1 MNIKKEDNT
10 KEFAEIDYDREKRTG
25 FPEVIYGETKTPEH
39 SAKIAKKIYDN
50 SNIFLITRTND
61 ATYKEVLKYIPEA
74 KFDSEAKM
82 IWSSKKK
89 IELNGSVNV
98 VSAGTSDIPIA
109 KEVGI
114 TASLLGANVKLINDV
129 GVTGIHRILSKIEI
143 IKKSDCIVVVAGMEG
158 ALPTVV
164 AGLVDKPVIAV
175 PTSVG
180 FGTGEKGY
188 SALLTMLNSCAPGI
202 SVVNIDA
209 GFSAGYQAG
218 LIARK

>member
-10 KEFAEIDYDREKRTG
+10 TEFAEIDYDREKRTG

-61 ATYKEVLKYIPEA
+61 ETYQEVLKYIPEA
-74 KFDSEAKM
+74 KFDSTAKM

-89 IELNGSVNV
+89 IKLNGSVSI

-109 KEVGI
+109 KEVEI
-114 TASLLGANVKLINDV
+114 TASLLGAKVKLINDV

-175 PTSVG
+175 PTSIG
-180 FGTGEKGY
+180 FGTGAKGY

-218 LIARK
+218 LIARN

>member
-1 MNIKKEDNT
+1 MTNEDNT
-10 KEFAEIDYDREKRTG
+10 TEFAEIDYDREKRTG
-25 FPEVIYGETKTPEH
+25 FPEVIFGETKTPEQ
-39 SAKIAKKIYDN
+39 SSKIAKRIYDN
-50 SNIFLITRTND
+50 SGLFLITRTNKE
-61 ATYKEVLKYIPEA
+61 TYDKVIQLIPEA
-74 KFDSEAKM
+74 NFDSEAKM
-82 IWSSKKK
+82 IWLSKNKKK
-89 IELNGSVNV
+89 SNGFVCV

-109 KEVGI
+109 KEVEI
-114 TASLLGANVKLINDV
+114 TASLLGNKTEIINDV
-129 GVTGIHRILSKIEI
+129 GVTGIHRILRKVEK
-143 IKKSDCIVVVAGMEG
+143 IKKADCVVVVAGMEG

-218 LIARK
+218 LIAKK

>member
-1 MNIKKEDNT
+1 MIFSTKKE
-10 KEFAEIDYDREKRTG
+10 KEISG
-25 FPEVIYGETKTPEH
+25 
-39 SAKIAKKIYDN
+39 KIA
-50 SNIFLITRTND
+50 
-61 ATYKEVLKYIPEA
+61 V
-74 KFDSEAKM
+74 
-82 IWSSKKK
+82 
-89 IELNGSVNV
+89 VN
-98 VSAGTSDIPIA
+98 AGTSDIPIA
-109 KEVGI
+109 REAEI
-114 TASLLGANVKLINDV
+114 TASLMGVEVVSVNDV
-129 GVTGIHRILSKIEI
+129 GVTGIHRILNKVELIRQ
-143 IKKSDCIVVVAGMEG
+143 SDCIVVVAGMEG

-218 LIARK
+218 LIARR

>member
-1 MNIKKEDNT
+1 MNKQQL
-10 KEFAEIDYDREKRTG
+10 
-25 FPEVIYGETKTPEH
+25 
-39 SAKIAKKIYDN
+39 IAFEKKIKIIYEKGKIKAPIHLSGN
-50 SNIFLITRTND
+50 NETQLINIFKKVKKSDWVFSTWRNHYHAL
-61 ATYKEVLKYIPEA
+61 LKGIPA
-74 KFDSEAKM
+74 KWLETE
-82 IWSSKKK
+82 I
-89 IELNGSVNV
+89 
-98 VSAGTSDIPIA
+98 
-109 KEVGI
+109 
-114 TASLLGANVKLINDV
+114 INDV
-129 GVTGIHRILSKIEI
+129 GVTGIHRILGKVEK
-143 IKKSDCIVVVAGMEG
+143 IKKADCVVVVAGMEG

-218 LIARK
+218 LIAKK

>member
-1 MNIKKEDNT
+1 MNMKKEDNT
-10 KEFAEIDYDREKRTG
+10 KEFAEIDYDRENRTG

-50 SNIFLITRTND
+50 SNIFLITRTNNE
-61 ATYKEVLKYIPEA
+61 TYQEVLKYIPEA
-74 KFDSEAKM
+74 KFDSIAKM

-89 IELNGSVNV
+89 IKLNGSVSI

-109 KEVGI
+109 KEVEI

-175 PTSVG
+175 PTSIG

>member
-1 MNIKKEDNT
+1 MTNEDNT
-10 KEFAEIDYDREKRTG
+10 TEFAEIDYDREKRTG
-25 FPEVIYGETKTPEH
+25 FPEVIFGETKTPEQ
-39 SAKIAKKIYDN
+39 SSKIAKRIYDN
-50 SNIFLITRTND
+50 SGLFLITRTNKE
-61 ATYKEVLKYIPEA
+61 TYDKVIKLIPEA
-74 KFDSEAKM
+74 NFDSEAKM
-82 IWSSKKK
+82 IWLSKNKKK
-89 IELNGSVNV
+89 SNGFVCV

-109 KEVGI
+109 KEVEI
-114 TASLLGANVKLINDV
+114 TASLMGNKTEIINDV
-129 GVTGIHRILSKIEI
+129 GVTGIHRILGKVEK
-143 IKKSDCIVVVAGMEG
+143 IKKDDCVVVVAGMEG
-158 ALPTVV
+158 ALPTVG

-218 LIARK
+218 LIAKR

>member
-1 MNIKKEDNT
+1 MNMKKEDNT
-10 KEFAEIDYDREKRTG
+10 SEFAEIDYDREKRTG

-50 SNIFLITRTND
+50 SNIFLITRTNHE
-61 ATYKEVLKYIPEA
+61 TYEEVLKYIPEA
-74 KFDSEAKM
+74 NFDSVAKM
-82 IWSSKKK
+82 IWSSKKQ
-89 IELNGSVNV
+89 IEIKGSVSV

-109 KEVGI
+109 KEVQI
-114 TASLLGANVKLINDV
+114 TASLMGANVKLINDV

-143 IKKSDCIVVVAGMEG
+143 IKKSDCIVAVAGMEG
-158 ALPTVV
+158 ALPTII
-164 AGLVDKPVIAV
+164 AGLVNKPVIAV

>member
-10 KEFAEIDYDREKRTG
+10 TEFAEIDYDREKRTG

-50 SNIFLITRTND
+50 SDIFLITRTNNE
-61 ATYKEVLKYIPEA
+61 TYEEVLKYIPEA
-74 KFDSEAKM
+74 KFDSLAKM

-89 IELNGSVNV
+89 NKLKGSISV

-109 KEVGI
+109 KEVQI
-114 TASLLGANVKLINDV
+114 TASLMGVNVQLINDV

-143 IKKSDCIVVVAGMEG
+143 IKKYDCIVAVAGMEG
-158 ALPTVV
+158 ALPTVI
-164 AGLVDKPVIAV
+164 AGLVNKPVIAV

>member
-1 MNIKKEDNT
+1 MTNEDNT
-10 KEFAEIDYDREKRTG
+10 TEFAEIDYDREKRTG
-25 FPEVIYGETKTPEH
+25 FPEVIFGETKTPEQ
-39 SAKIAKKIYDN
+39 SSKIAKRIYDN
-50 SNIFLITRTND
+50 SGLFLITRTNKE
-61 ATYKEVLKYIPEA
+61 TYDKVIKLIPEA
-74 KFDSEAKM
+74 NFDSEAKM
-82 IWSSKKK
+82 IWLSKNKKK
-89 IELNGSVNV
+89 SNGFVCV

-109 KEVGI
+109 KEVEI
-114 TASLLGANVKLINDV
+114 TASLMGNKTEIINDV
-129 GVTGIHRILSKIEI
+129 GVTGIHRILGKVEKINNA
-143 IKKSDCIVVVAGMEG
+143 DCVVVVAGMEG

-218 LIARK
+218 LIAKR

>member
-10 KEFAEIDYDREKRTG
+10 TEFAEIDYDREKRTG

-50 SNIFLITRTND
+50 SDIFLITRTNNE
-61 ATYKEVLKYIPEA
+61 TYEEVLKYIPEA
-74 KFDSEAKM
+74 KFDSLAKM

-89 IELNGSVNV
+89 NKLKGSISV

-109 KEVGI
+109 KEVQI
-114 TASLLGANVKLINDV
+114 TASLMGVNVQLINDV

-143 IKKSDCIVVVAGMEG
+143 IKKSDCIVAVAGMEG
-158 ALPTVV
+158 ALPTVI
-164 AGLVDKPVIAV
+164 AGLVNKPVIAV

>member
-1 MNIKKEDNT
+1 MN
-10 KEFAEIDYDREKRTG
+10 
-25 FPEVIYGETKTPEH
+25 
-39 SAKIAKKIYDN
+39 
-50 SNIFLITRTND
+50 
-61 ATYKEVLKYIPEA
+61 
-74 KFDSEAKM
+74 
-82 IWSSKKK
+82 
-89 IELNGSVNV
+89 
-98 VSAGTSDIPIA
+98 AGTSDIPIA
-109 KEVGI
+109 REAEI
-114 TASLLGANVKLINDV
+114 TATLMGVEVESINDV
-129 GVTGIHRILSKIEI
+129 GVTGIHRILSKVESIR
-143 IKKSDCIVVVAGMEG
+143 KSDCIVVVAGMEG

-218 LIARK
+218 LIASG

>member
-1 MNIKKEDNT
+1 MNMKKEDNT

-61 ATYKEVLKYIPEA
+61 ETYQEVLKYIPEA
-74 KFDSEAKM
+74 KFDSTAKM

-89 IELNGSVNV
+89 IKLNGSVSI

-109 KEVGI
+109 KEVEI
-114 TASLLGANVKLINDV
+114 TASLLGAKVKLINDV

-175 PTSVG
+175 PTSIG
-180 FGTGEKGY
+180 FGTGAKGY

-218 LIARK
+218 LIARN

>member
-1 MNIKKEDNT
+1 MNMKKEDNT

-61 ATYKEVLKYIPEA
+61 ETYQEVLKYIPEA
-74 KFDSEAKM
+74 KFDSTAKM

-89 IELNGSVNV
+89 IKLNGSVSI

-109 KEVGI
+109 KEVEI

-175 PTSVG
+175 PTSIG
-180 FGTGEKGY
+180 FGTGAKGY
-188 SALLTMLNSCAPGI
+188 SALLTMLNSCATGI

-218 LIARK
+218 LIARN

>member
-1 MNIKKEDNT
+1 
-10 KEFAEIDYDREKRTG
+10 
-25 FPEVIYGETKTPEH
+25 
-39 SAKIAKKIYDN
+39 
-50 SNIFLITRTND
+50 
-61 ATYKEVLKYIPEA
+61 
-74 KFDSEAKM
+74 M

-89 IELNGSVNV
+89 IKLNGSVSI

-109 KEVGI
+109 KEVEI

-175 PTSVG
+175 PTSIG

>member
-1 MNIKKEDNT
+1 MKKEDNT
-10 KEFAEIDYDREKRTG
+10 KEFAEIDYDRENRTG

-50 SNIFLITRTND
+50 SNIFLITRTNNE
-61 ATYKEVLKYIPEA
+61 TYQEVLKYIPEA
-74 KFDSEAKM
+74 KFDSIAKM

-89 IELNGSVNV
+89 IKLNGSVSI

-109 KEVGI
+109 KEVEI

-175 PTSVG
+175 PTSIG

>member
-1 MNIKKEDNT
+1 MNMKKEDNT

-61 ATYKEVLKYIPEA
+61 ETYQEVLKYIPEA
-74 KFDSEAKM
+74 KFDSTAKM

-89 IELNGSVNV
+89 IKLNGSVSI

-109 KEVGI
+109 KEVEV
-114 TASLLGANVKLINDV
+114 TASLLGAKVKLINDV

-175 PTSVG
+175 PTSIG
-180 FGTGEKGY
+180 FGTGAKGY

-218 LIARK
+218 LIARN

>member
-1 MNIKKEDNT
+1 MNMKKEDNT

-61 ATYKEVLKYIPEA
+61 ETYQEVLKYIPEA
-74 KFDSEAKM
+74 KFDSTAKM

-89 IELNGSVNV
+89 IKLNGSVSI

-109 KEVGI
+109 KEVEI

-175 PTSVG
+175 PTSIG
-180 FGTGEKGY
+180 FGTGAKGY

-218 LIARK
+218 LIARN